1 MTLLTMRGTLMAPA
15 TGPMPGCTG
24 RATGL
29 LEWRW
34 KHPLPRWRRW
44 RRPARQNAV
53 GFLLGGEST
62 VPAGK
67 KTTHKGFWLPN
78 DPMSMILGYFGF
90 QVKVEYS
97 GITFYNSIYYSPTTT
112 PLSYCLCFIELG
124 VLWLPGVPF
133 LSGKSNTNVNYLL
146 EECLQLQGFLLV
158 ALLAGSHWDGIELDS
173 MILQDS
179 PRLYCVLPSGKHTK
193 NYGKWSCLIGKS
205 TINSHFQ

>member
-15 TGPMPGCTG
+15 TDLCLGAPVVPQDYLSEGG
-24 RATGL
+24 SIL
-29 LEWRW
+29 FL
-34 KHPLPRWRRW
+34 
-44 RRPARQNAV
+44 V
-53 GFLLGGEST
+53 GEGGEGLHVRTLSDFCW
-62 VPAGK
+62 GENQRFLREK
-67 KTTHKGFWLPN
+67 KQHIKDLAPQW
-78 DPMSMILGYFGF
+78 PMSMILGYFGF

-193 NYGKWSCLIGKS
+193 TMESD
-205 TINSHFQ
+205 HV